1 MLISFERTM
10 RKELWKRIWWMRQ
23 GSSKQ
28 QHPKVSDNWIYSG
41 ISRCQIKEHF
51 TALAINAKPTFFDLS
66 LFFRTHWNYFR
77 QKCLVLL
84 LHDCL
89 PPRSNG
95 IDWALIPRSWEAFL
109 SKWNLQ
115 AGESSRCRVMSHHWW
130 PIGSLFNV
138 AYVVN
143 VAYLFNLAL
152 IPIPSQGALTSGRKM
167 LLVFGNALTNDL
179 KM

>member
-1 MLISFERTM
+1 MFIYHLSSCIILTSLIGLAVWLASSRAIKKDQNVKHSKNKQRSGMLISFERTM

-28 QHPKVSDNWIYSG
+28 QPKVSDNWIYSG

-84 LHDCL
+84 LHDCCFA
-89 PPRSNG
+89 P
-95 IDWALIPRSWEAFL
+95 F
-109 SKWNLQ
+109 
-115 AGESSRCRVMSHHWW
+115 
-130 PIGSLFNV
+130 
-138 AYVVN
+138 
-143 VAYLFNLAL
+143 
-152 IPIPSQGALTSGRKM
+152 
-167 LLVFGNALTNDL
+167 
-179 KM
+179 